1 MKIRPRRNRKN
12 AAIRDMVQETLLGV
26 EHLIFPVFLKDG
38 NKIKESIDSL
48 SPKRL
53 DYLCAGECYNPTNER
68 EIIEKMEIIKITPQI
83 YAGEAVS
90 PLIQDPWRTIPCQ
103 GKGECIIEF
112 EDQNFTRDS
121 IYYVRAIQEPTPG
134 INGSL
139 LSEREN
145 FSLCKGSFRTDLQD
159 DCLSMTNERAWSSP
173 IYVNKP

>member
-1 MKIRPRRNRKN
+1 
-12 AAIRDMVQETLLGV
+12 
-26 EHLIFPVFLKDG
+26 
-38 NKIKESIDSL
+38 
-48 SPKRL
+48 
-53 DYLCAGECYNPTNER
+53 
-68 EIIEKMEIIKITPQI
+68 MEIIKITPQI

-145 FSLCKGSFRTDLQD
+145 FSLCRGSFRTDLQD